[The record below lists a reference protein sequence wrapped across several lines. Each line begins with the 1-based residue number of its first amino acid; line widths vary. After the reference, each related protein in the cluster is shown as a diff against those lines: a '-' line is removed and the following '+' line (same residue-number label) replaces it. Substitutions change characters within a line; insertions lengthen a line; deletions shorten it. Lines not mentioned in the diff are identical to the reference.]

1 MSDKREIQ
9 KQRMMKYFIEAAKE
23 IIKKEGVKGLTARK
37 IGDVAG
43 YSYATLYNYFRDI
56 KEVLAYCVFDFF
68 EECYQYMMGSKNEN
82 LNCIEQ
88 LIVYTD
94 AYFKYF
100 IANPDMFQLI
110 YIEDLGNI
118 PIELLKGDKKLSI
131 GVLLKECIYKCAEEG
146 YIEKANIDV
155 IHDLIGSSIRGKLLL
170 LVNKRDE
177 KSSEDLL
184 LELKAEIEFLMKI
197 RSQDRS
203 PK

>member
-1 MSDKREIQ
+1 MSDKKEIQ
-9 KQRMMKYFIEAAKE
+9 KQRMMKYFIEAAKA
-23 IIKKEGVKGLTARK
+23 IIKEEGVKGLTARK

-43 YSYATLYNYFRDI
+43 YSYATLYNYFKDI
-56 KEVLAYCVFDFF
+56 KELLAYCAFDFF
-68 EECYQYMMGSKNEN
+68 EECYQYMIESKNEN

-88 LIVYTD
+88 LIAYTD

-100 IANPDMFQLI
+100 TANPDMFQLI

-131 GVLLKECIYKCAEEG
+131 GILLKECICKCAEEG
-146 YIEKANIDV
+146 YIEKENIDV
-155 IHDLIGSSIRGKLLL
+155 IHNLIGSSIRGKLLL

-184 LELKAEIEFLMKI
+184 LELKAEIELLMELK
-197 RSQDRS
+197 RQDRGT
-203 PK
+203 K

>member
-68 EECYQYMMGSKNEN
+68 EECYQYMMESKNEN